1 MTTRSISDYLI
12 APDATRAERML
23 GYGAAAAGAAGAAAL
38 AVHAQFSALA
48 IGVIAVIAFDLF
60 GGSVVNA
67 TASAKR
73 HFHRPGRT
81 ARHHLGFVAVHV
93 QPFLL
98 ALVVPEFPWY
108 SAAFVYL
115 LALGGAIAVLAA
127 PAAVQRPLGFAW
139 VTLALLLPL
148 DIPAVLA
155 WLTPVLLI
163 KLLLAHLQ
171 PDGMRGTVLPKQ
183 Q

>member
-1 MTTRSISDYLI
+1 MTSRSISDYLI
-12 APDATRAERML
+12 APDATRAERVL
-23 GYGAAAAGAAGAAAL
+23 GYGAATLGAAGAAAL
-38 AVHAQFSALA
+38 AVHAELSALA
-48 IGVIAVIAFDLF
+48 VAVIAVIAFDLF

-81 ARHHLGFVAVHV
+81 ARHHLGFVAIHV

-98 ALVVPEFPWY
+98 ALVVPDFAWY

-115 LALGGAIAVLAA
+115 LALGGALAVLAA
-127 PAAVQRPLGFAW
+127 PAESRRPLGFAW
-139 VTLALLLPL
+139 VTLALLIPL
-148 DIPAVLA
+148 DIPAVLL

-171 PDGMRGTVLPKQ
+171 PDEVRGTVAPSAR
-183 Q
+183 